1 MQYRFRTDEGPAGFD
16 VDIAGSDTIKVT
28 DGNRAIDVS
37 YSAISENEIY
47 LIVDGAGYNAFI
59 AGKTGEKSIV
69 INGVPYLIQDAD
81 MAGQARKARKGQ
93 GELPQEIT
101 PPMPSV
107 VERIMVAVGDM
118 VKKGDS
124 VVVVAAMKM
133 ETTLSAPFGG
143 RITKINVS
151 VGDKVM
157 PGLILVDIEKMIE
170 ENGLQADS

>member
-1 MQYRFRTDEGPAGFD
+1 MQYRFRTEEGSSSFNM
-16 VDIAGSDTIKVT
+16 DIAGADTIMIT
-28 DGNRAIDVS
+28 DGTRAIDVS
-37 YSAISENEIY
+37 YSVISENEIY
-47 LIVDGAGYNAFI
+47 LLVDGTGYNAFI
-59 AGKTGEKSIV
+59 TGKTGEKSIV

-81 MAGQARKARKGQ
+81 MAGQARKPRKSQ

-107 VERIMVAVGDM
+107 VERIMVTVGDM

-124 VVVVAAMKM
+124 IVVVTAMKM

-143 RITKINVS
+143 RVAKINVS

-157 PGLILVDIEKMIE
+157 PGLILVNIDKVEE
-170 ENGLQADS
+170 ENSLQADS